1 MVRIVSH
8 CPKIGKSGL
17 DDCSIDPYLPLTTCH
32 SGTCSFSSFVGNNFA
47 GTIPRQFFNLSTLE
61 YLLVSDLNTSPFKLP
76 SESEANIPNIYSL
89 VLRNCSIKGSIPE
102 YISQASSLKY
112 LDLSFNNL
120 TDGIPESWKPNLIY
134 MSFARNNLSGTI
146 PTWIFQASRTRMDL
160 SYNNFTDIPAPVPSD
175 LNLNLFA
182 CCCCQNSSTIRPYML
197 QPLQMMKTYFPRGK
211 PKFYSLFINSGGE
224 QTTNNGILYDA
235 DNGTSGWHISSM
247 QNWAYSSSGDFL
259 TATINSSDYTKRVP
273 CSEASLYEEARLSPV
288 SLHYYALNLRKEKNY
303 TVTLQFA
310 EIVYSDNVEYNRLR
324 KRIFDV
330 YIQGENVLKD
340 FNIRDQAEGPNR
352 AIDRTFPKIRVENG
366 LLDIH
371 FYWTGKGSN
380 HNPPVFN
387 GPLISAISVTP
398 EFKVGG
404 GLTPWQK
411 ALISIAS
418 IIMAALLLLALAW
431 GLGWLESAELQEE
444 KDVGLTEKV
453 KLRDIIKATN
463 NFSTTNFIGSGSLG
477 KVYWAQIGKD
487 HKVAVKRLS
496 SDFRERIHKLKAEIF
511 YMISLKDNNLL
522 SMLDVHVGKRYQ
534 LLIYEYM
541 QNKSLEDIFFGS
553 STFPKWQLDW
563 PTRYNICL
571 GIGRGLKRL
580 HKDERSVVH
589 GNVKM
594 TNILLD
600 ARKEPKLSDYG
611 LAGVYTDENRILQI
625 RNEAPKGFNPVEYI
639 SGLVSDKSDVYSF
652 GIVVLVVISGRKS
665 ELERGAQETE
675 YLLDKAHDLHRKGRL
690 IELVDKNIPKN
701 LASPL
706 DEKQALS
713 LLNIAVK
720 CTGATPSDRPTI
732 FDVLRELGDS
742 ETPMIT
748 DTITQP
754 PTSTSKEVIDPLSE
768 GHRFN

>member
-1 MVRIVSH
+1 MARIVSH
-8 CPKIGKSGL
+8 CPDIGKSGL
-17 DDCSIDPYLPLTTCH
+17 DDCSIDPYLPLTICH
-32 SGTCSFSSFVGNNFA
+32 SGTCSFSSFVGNNFV

-61 YLLVSDLNTSPFKLP
+61 YLLVSDLNASPFKLP

-120 TDGIPESWKPNLIY
+120 TGGIPESWKPNLIY

-224 QTTNNGILYDA
+224 QTTDNGILYDA
-235 DNGTSGWHISSM
+235 DNGTSGWHISSK

-259 TATINSSDYTKRVP
+259 TATVNSSDYTKRVP
-273 CSEASLYEEARLSPV
+273 CEIPSSEASLYEEARLSPV
-288 SLHYYALNLRKEKNY
+288 SLHYYALNLRREKNY
-303 TVTLQFA
+303 TVTLHFA
-310 EIVYSDNVEYNRLR
+310 EIVYSDNAEYNRLR

-340 FNIRDQAEGPNR
+340 FNIRDQAEGPDR

-371 FYWTGKGSN
+371 LYWTGKGSN

-431 GLGWLESAELQEE
+431 GLGWLESAELQDE
-444 KDVGLTEKV
+444 KDIGNNKKA
-453 KLRDIIKATN
+453 KLGDIIKATN
-463 NFSTTNFIGSGSLG
+463 NFSTANFIGSGSLG
-477 KVYWAQIGKD
+477 KVYLAEVGKD

-496 SDFRERIHKLKAEIF
+496 SDFRERIHELRAEILH
-511 YMISLKDNNLL
+511 MTSLKDNNLL
-522 SMLDVHVGKRYQ
+522 NVLDVHVGKRHQ

-589 GNVKM
+589 GNIKM

-625 RNEAPKGFNPVEYI
+625 KKEAPKGFHPLEYFQ
-639 SGLVSDKSDVYSF
+639 GLVSDKTDVFSF
-652 GIVVLVVISGRKS
+652 GIVVLVIISGRRS
-665 ELERGAQETE
+665 EVDKGAHGTE
-675 YLLDKAHDLHRKGRL
+675 YLQDTGHDYHRKDRL
-690 IELVDKNIPKN
+690 IELVDKNLNGKYD
-701 LASPL
+701 AR
-706 DEKQALS
+706 QALS

-720 CTGATPSDRPTI
+720 CTSSTQSVRPTI
-732 FDVLRELGDS
+732 SDVLRDLDDDK
-742 ETPMIT
+742 TLTIT

-754 PTSTSKEVIDPLSE
+754 PTSTSKEVIDP
-768 GHRFN
+768 